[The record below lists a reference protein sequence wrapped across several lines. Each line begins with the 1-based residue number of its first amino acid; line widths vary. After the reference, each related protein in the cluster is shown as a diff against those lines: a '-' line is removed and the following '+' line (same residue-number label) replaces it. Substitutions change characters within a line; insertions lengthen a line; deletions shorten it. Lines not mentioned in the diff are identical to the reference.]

1 MQAFFLKNL
10 FSYQQFINLLKI
22 FGVNMSKTLQKNK
35 TTVTFN
41 DEMYDFESL
50 SVECKLTVA
59 KLTRLEQEF
68 SKLAYEIEKL
78 EVFKSNLMELMK
90 KQLPEKSLGISK
102 KSNG

>member
-1 MQAFFLKNL
+1 ML
-10 FSYQQFINLLKI
+10 SYQQFINLSKT
-22 FGVNMSKTLQKNK
+22 FGVKMSKSVEKNK
-35 TTVTFN
+35 TTVKFN
-41 DEMYDFESL
+41 DEIYDFESL

-59 KLTRLEQEF
+59 KLTKLEQEF

-102 KSNG
+102 RSNG